1 MHHKSAEPTV
11 ESAEKT
17 FPFGLWLYCEM
28 VKHNLDVIDMEIAT
42 TLSTTTFENYIK
54 GRTTPSLD
62 NLARI
67 LDVFGKHL
75 EIVDNNGGK
84 DGNRAV
90 NAITIGL

>member
-1 MHHKSAEPTV
+1 MHHRTAEKAV
-11 ESAEKT
+11 EAEEKT

-28 VKHNLDVIDMEIAT
+28 VKNNLDVIDMEIAT

-54 GRTTPSLD
+54 GKTTPSLD

-84 DGNRAV
+84 DGRTV
-90 NAITIGL
+90 NAVTISL